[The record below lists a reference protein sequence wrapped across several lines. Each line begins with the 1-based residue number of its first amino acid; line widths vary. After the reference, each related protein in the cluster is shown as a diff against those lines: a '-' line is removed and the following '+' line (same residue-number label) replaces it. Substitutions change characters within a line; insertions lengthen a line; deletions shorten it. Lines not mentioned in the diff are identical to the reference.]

1 MLGLLWLG
9 FRWWW
14 LGCSWVFGGGGSS
27 VVGLAGVGLG
37 LRLIL
42 LGLGLRLTTEQLI
55 RRGGWSP
62 E

>member
-1 MLGLLWLG
+1 
-9 FRWWW
+9 
-14 LGCSWVFGGGGSS
+14 

-42 LGLGLRLTTEQLI
+42 LGLGLRLTAEQLI